1 MSRNL
6 PRVWLLLVLILASEA
21 WALGL
26 GDIRLNSAL
35 NEPLRAEIEL
45 LSVISEEPQILDA
58 FLASAETFKRYGLD
72 RPLFLQ
78 KINFNVVSREGAGG
92 DVIAITSLE
101 PITEPF
107 ISFLIETTW
116 LRGRLLR
123 EYTIFFEPL
132 TFALQPDTK
141 SAKIIADPR
150 QSNQTD
156 SGMIEGPSRLQT
168 EPPSSKPEQV
178 LLLNPSLPP
187 QASFDTIGGG
197 DYVVQQGDTLWG
209 ITQRVRPDNRLAMQQ
224 TMLAIFEANP
234 EMFIGNINMMLV
246 GAILRI
252 PSADEIS
259 IINQRDA
266 PIELQRE
273 NVAWSSVTSN
283 VEAQSNLVL
292 MSLDDDQAIYNDGVR
307 KPEPEP
313 EPEPEL
319 ELDDVTTVG
328 RIRQIEQQIA
338 DQEWLVEIR
347 GDDLSALRVE
357 SAGRKNEE
365 IAELVVLDNV
375 NVTLAADDVTIDT
388 KLTLMIND
396 DDVIISNNTSEDI
409 RIDNA
414 VAVKY
419 MELDIMTALPRIV
432 TLPVERGI
440 GERMIEL
447 LSGSWK
453 ILIGGF
459 LIVLVILFW
468 VLRRAARSDYENST
482 GVCDALDSNEEDKS
496 PIERLVPEDVSNNL
510 HDAYTMME
518 VSTKLDL
525 ARAYVD
531 MDEHVARNILGEVLD
546 EGDEKQKKQAH
557 HLLDLLPR

>member
-1 MSRNL
+1 
-6 PRVWLLLVLILASEA
+6 
-21 WALGL
+21 
-26 GDIRLNSAL
+26 
-35 NEPLRAEIEL
+35 
-45 LSVISEEPQILDA
+45 
-58 FLASAETFKRYGLD
+58 
-72 RPLFLQ
+72 
-78 KINFNVVSREGAGG
+78 
-92 DVIAITSLE
+92 
-101 PITEPF
+101 
-107 ISFLIETTW
+107 
-116 LRGRLLR
+116 
-123 EYTIFFEPL
+123 
-132 TFALQPDTK
+132 
-141 SAKIIADPR
+141 
-150 QSNQTD
+150 
-156 SGMIEGPSRLQT
+156 
-168 EPPSSKPEQV
+168 
-178 LLLNPSLPP
+178 LLNPSLPP